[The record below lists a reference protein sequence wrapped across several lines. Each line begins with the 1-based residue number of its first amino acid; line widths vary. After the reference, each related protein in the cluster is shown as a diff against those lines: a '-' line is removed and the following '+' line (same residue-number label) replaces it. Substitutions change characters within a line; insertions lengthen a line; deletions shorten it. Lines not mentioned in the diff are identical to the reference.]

1 MAITGIN
8 KALGGVTTVGG
19 AISGLPLPTSIKD
32 SLNDLFGTG
41 KTIPPDRNRR
51 DLSNFI
57 ANINVL
63 DGVQKTTYF
72 YVEIPL
78 PRIYGNSAQSQT
90 LSLLCDSASLPGISF
105 ATSEIRRY
113 GFGPVEKKPY
123 APVFVDASMSFISDG
138 YGAVQNIFD
147 QWMKRI
153 VNFTSL
159 PYEGS
164 VSTKIAKQINPF
176 EVSYKDDYSTEIF
189 IVTVND
195 QNDEITTTILNRA
208 YPIFMGDVALS
219 WADTDSFVR
228 IPVTFTYYNWT
239 RKMFK
244 VKQEINAPSQG
255 FIQTLLKAGTA
266 LQTLA
271 SIRKPRGIADAVNA
285 SSNLGKVLSF

>member
-1 MAITGIN
+1 MAISGIN

-78 PRIYGNSAQSQT
+78 PRIYGNNAQSQT
-90 LSLLCDSASLPGISF
+90 LSLLCDSASLPGVSL

-138 YGAVQNIFD
+138 HGAVQNIFD

-153 VNFTSL
+153 VNFTSM

-164 VSTKIAKQINPF
+164 ISTKIAKQINPF

-208 YPIFMGDVALS
+208 YPIFMGDVSLS

-244 VKQEINAPSQG
+244 VKQEINSPSQG

>member
-1 MAITGIN
+1 MSTAAIN

-19 AISGLPLPTSIKD
+19 AISGLPLPASVKD
-32 SLNDLFGTG
+32 SLNDIFGSG
-41 KTIPPDRNRR
+41 KTVPPDRNRR

-63 DGVQKTTYF
+63 DGVQRTAYF

-78 PRIYGNSAQSQT
+78 PRIYGNNAQSQL
-90 LSLLCDSASLPGISF
+90 LSLLCDSASLPGVSL
-105 ATSEIRRY
+105 ATSEVRRY
-113 GFGPVEKKPY
+113 GFGPIEKKPY

-138 YGAVQNIFD
+138 YGSVQNIFD

-164 VSTKIAKQINPF
+164 VSTKNLKQINPF
-176 EVSYKDDYSTEIF
+176 EVSYKRDYCTDIF
-189 IVTVND
+189 IVNVND
-195 QNDEITTTILNRA
+195 QNDEITTTILNEA

-219 WADTDSFVR
+219 WADTDQIAR
-228 IPVTFTYYNWT
+228 IPVTFTYYNWS
-239 RKMFK
+239 RKRFNIR
-244 VKQEINAPSQG
+244 QEINAPSQG